1 MSVESKKREF
11 SQIIQILDSLMQT
24 FTSVSPLIKVK
35 HSSKQV
41 LDVHYMISQKKR
53 ATCNR

>member
-11 SQIIQILDSLMQT
+11 SQIIQILDSLMLT
-24 FTSVSPLIKVK
+24 FTGVSPLIKVK

-41 LDVHYMISQKKR
+41 LDVH
-53 ATCNR
+53 

>member
-1 MSVESKKREF
+1 MSAESKKREI

-35 HSSKQV
+35 H
-41 LDVHYMISQKKR
+41 
-53 ATCNR
+53 